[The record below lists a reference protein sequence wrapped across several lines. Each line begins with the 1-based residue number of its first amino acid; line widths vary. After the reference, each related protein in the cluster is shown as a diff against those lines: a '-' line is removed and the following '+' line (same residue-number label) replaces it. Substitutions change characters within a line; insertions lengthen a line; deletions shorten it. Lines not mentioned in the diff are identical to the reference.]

1 MRVNVFSLNGKPRKK
16 IELPKIFQE
25 EIREDLIRRAVVA
38 AQSNRFQPQG
48 RDKLAG
54 KRTSAESWGVGR
66 GVARLPRVK
75 GSRYHAAGRGAFV
88 PMAVGGR
95 IAFPPT
101 PEKKIAKKINLK
113 EKRKAIISAISA
125 TAIKELV
132 EARGHRVEN
141 VPQIPLI
148 IEDKFQGLSSTKD
161 VLDVFSKLGLLDDLE
176 RAKVKKIRAGKG
188 KMRGRRYKRRKSVL
202 IVIGEDKGIKKA
214 ARNLPGVDVVRAKDL
229 GAEDLAPGGHAGRL
243 TVYTPSAI
251 EQLEERFA
259 CMM

>member
-1 MRVNVFSLNGKPRKK
+1 M
-16 IELPKIFQE
+16 
-25 EIREDLIRRAVVA
+25 
-38 AQSNRFQPQG
+38 
-48 RDKLAG
+48 
-54 KRTSAESWGVGR
+54 
-66 GVARLPRVK
+66 
-75 GSRYHAAGRGAFV
+75 
-88 PMAVGGR
+88 
-95 IAFPPT
+95 
-101 PEKKIAKKINLK
+101 
-113 EKRKAIISAISA
+113 
-125 TAIKELV
+125 
-132 EARGHRVEN
+132 EN

-148 IEDKFQGLSSTKD
+148 IEDKFQELSSTKD

-251 EQLEERFA
+251 KQLEERFA

>member
-1 MRVNVFSLNGKPRKK
+1 VLNGYSKTRKK
-16 IELPKIFQE
+16 I
-25 EIREDLIRRAVVA
+25 V
-38 AQSNRFQPQG
+38 
-48 RDKLAG
+48 
-54 KRTSAESWGVGR
+54 
-66 GVARLPRVK
+66 
-75 GSRYHAAGRGAFV
+75 
-88 PMAVGGR
+88 
-95 IAFPPT
+95 
-101 PEKKIAKKINLK
+101 KKINLK

-148 IEDKFQGLSSTKD
+148 IEDKFQKLSSTKE
-161 VLDVFSKLGLLDDLE
+161 VLDVFSKLGLNEDLE
-176 RAKVKKIRAGKG
+176 RAKIKKIRAGKG

-243 TVYTPSAI
+243 TLYTPSAI

>member
-1 MRVNVFSLNGKPRKK
+1 
-16 IELPKIFQE
+16 
-25 EIREDLIRRAVVA
+25 
-38 AQSNRFQPQG
+38 
-48 RDKLAG
+48 
-54 KRTSAESWGVGR
+54 
-66 GVARLPRVK
+66 
-75 GSRYHAAGRGAFV
+75 
-88 PMAVGGR
+88 MAVGGR

-125 TAIKELV
+125 TAVKELV

-148 IEDKFQGLSSTKD
+148 IEDKFQELSSTKD

-214 ARNLPGVDVVRAKDL
+214 ARNLPGVDVVGAKDL

-243 TVYTPSAI
+243 TLYTPSAI
-251 EQLEERFA
+251 EQLGERFA